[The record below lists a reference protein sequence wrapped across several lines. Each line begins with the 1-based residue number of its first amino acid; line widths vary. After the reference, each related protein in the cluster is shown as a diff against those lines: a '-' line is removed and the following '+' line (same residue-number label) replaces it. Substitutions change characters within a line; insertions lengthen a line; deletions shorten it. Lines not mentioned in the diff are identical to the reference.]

1 MSKWNV
7 YDLTARNRWD
17 RSSGFYGG
25 GNAIENYFSYSWKET
40 RWTKGWPRW
49 VNRKGLLVVRAPCSL
64 SLSLS
69 LFFSFSLSL
78 SLRRNQMTEVAD
90 RKYFIMCHVLFAPRN
105 ALSMKIN
112 FIKRLSHW
120 TIACARPSIE
130 RVCKCIV
137 ELQLIIEEFKAMS
150 YIFFFFSFELDLFL
164 FLKIPTAY
172 DIFRLI
178 LKKPNCL
185 ISLLSKEGGLRYRS
199 WNVNDV
205 SFSHEHLKFHAANLL
220 RVTDL
225 HWLAS

>member
-1 MSKWNV
+1 MKRVRFNREEPVRSVEWFLRWWKRHWE
-7 YDLTARNRWD
+7 LFLIFLKRNSVNKRVAEVGEQEGA
-17 RSSGFYGG
+17 SG
-25 GNAIENYFSYSWKET
+25 
-40 RWTKGWPRW
+40 
-49 VNRKGLLVVRAPCSL
+49 CSCTLL

-150 YIFFFFSFELDLFL
+150 YIFFFFSFELDLFPSL
-164 FLKIPTAY
+164 FIPPAY

-178 LKKPNCL
+178 LKKPYCL